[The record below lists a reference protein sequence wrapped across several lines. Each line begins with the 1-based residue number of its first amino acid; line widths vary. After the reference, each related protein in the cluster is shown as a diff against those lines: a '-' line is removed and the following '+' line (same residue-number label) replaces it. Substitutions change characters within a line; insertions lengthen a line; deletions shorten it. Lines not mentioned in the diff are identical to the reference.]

1 MTDSGKMFYLLKVDV
16 KSEGN
21 NVIIVKMTFPSN
33 ENIQGLKA
41 FAPTE
46 TDDLLKFDSVH
57 DAIGKTANIEKVYQQ
72 TKLL

>member
-1 MTDSGKMFYLLKVDV
+1 MVSSKQVDV

-46 TDDLLKFDSVH
+46 TDDLRKFDKVH
-57 DAIGKTANIEKVYQQ
+57 EAIGQSGRIEKVI
-72 TKLL
+72 LGFF